1 MLNLRKERYMDYVK
15 DCHAHEDEVQPDAEE
30 LHNVDEI
37 PHEELEEADKLLE
50 SMTVND
56 SLGTYLRQAGSYA
69 LLSAAQEDQLSRQIA
84 VGNTGARK
92 AMIEANLR
100 LVVSIAK
107 RYCNRGLPFADLI
120 QEGNIGLMK
129 AVEKFDPNLGFKF
142 STYATWWIR
151 QSITRAI
158 ADQALI
164 IRLPVHMTESLNK
177 VRMATR
183 DLTLSL
189 GRNPTVN
196 EIAQDLDWDP
206 RKIEYILN
214 LNTDTV
220 SLDTPIGED
229 GDSFLGDFISDE
241 LSENPE
247 TAVEESALQHDL
259 HRALESLTDRERK
272 VIELR
277 FGLADGKE
285 RTLEEVGSAFNV
297 TRERIRQ
304 IEAKALRKLRHPV
317 RSKVLREYI

>member
-1 MLNLRKERYMDYVK
+1 MDYNN
-15 DCHAHEDEVQPDAEE
+15 DRHTHEDEVQPDAEE

-50 SMTVND
+50 SLTVND
-56 SLGTYLRQAGSYA
+56 SLGTYLRQAGSFA
-69 LLSAAQEDQLSRQIA
+69 LLSAAQEEQLSRQIA
-84 VGNTGARK
+84 AGNTGARK

-107 RYCNRGLPFADLI
+107 RYCNRGLPFSDLI

-177 VRMATR
+177 VRIASR
-183 DLTLSL
+183 DLTISL
-189 GRNPTVN
+189 GRNPTMN
-196 EIAQDLDWDP
+196 EIAQDLDWDE

-241 LSENPE
+241 FSENPE
-247 TAVEESALQHDL
+247 TAVEESALRNDL
-259 HRALESLTDRERK
+259 HRALESLTERERK

-304 IEAKALRKLRHPV
+304 IEAKALRKLRHPT
-317 RSKVLREYI
+317 RSRILQEYV

>member
-1 MLNLRKERYMDYVK
+1 MDYNN
-15 DCHAHEDEVQPDAEE
+15 DLHAREDEIQPDAVE

-37 PHEELEEADKLLE
+37 SHEELEEADRLLE
-50 SMTVND
+50 SLTVND

-69 LLSAAQEDQLSRQIA
+69 LLSAAQEEQLSRQIA
-84 VGNTGARK
+84 AGNTAARK

-107 RYCNRGLPFADLI
+107 RYCNRGLPFSDLI

-158 ADQALI
+158 ADHALI

-177 VRMATR
+177 VRMASR
-183 DLTLSL
+183 DLTITL

-196 EIAQDLDWDP
+196 EIAQDLGWDP
-206 RKIEYILN
+206 QRIEYILN

-241 LSENPE
+241 SCDNPE
-247 TAVEESALQHDL
+247 TAVEGSALQHDL
-259 HRALESLTDRERK
+259 HRALESLTDRERT

-285 RTLEEVGSAFNV
+285 RTLEEVGSEFNV

-304 IEAKALRKLRHPV
+304 IEAKALRKLRHPT
-317 RSKVLREYI
+317 RSRILREYI

>member
-1 MLNLRKERYMDYVK
+1 MDYNN
-15 DCHAHEDEVQPDAEE
+15 DLHAREDETQPDADE

-37 PHEELEEADKLLE
+37 SHEELEEADKLLE
-50 SMTVND
+50 SLTVND

-69 LLSAAQEDQLSRQIA
+69 LLSAAQEEQLSRQIA
-84 VGNTGARK
+84 EGNARARK

-107 RYCNRGLPFADLI
+107 RYCNRGLPFSDLI

-177 VRMATR
+177 VRMASR
-183 DLTLSL
+183 DLTISL

-196 EIAQDLDWDP
+196 EIAQDLDWDV

-259 HRALESLTDRERK
+259 HRALESLTERERK

-285 RTLEEVGSAFNV
+285 RTLEEVGTEFNV

-304 IEAKALRKLRHPV
+304 IEAKALRKLRHPT
-317 RSKVLREYI
+317 RSRILREYT

>member
-1 MLNLRKERYMDYVK
+1 MDYVK

-107 RYCNRGLPFADLI
+107 RYCNRGLPFSDLI

-247 TAVEESALQHDL
+247 TAVEESALRNDL
-259 HRALESLTDRERK
+259 HRALESLTDRERT

-304 IEAKALRKLRHPV
+304 IEAKALRKLRHPT
-317 RSKVLREYI
+317 RSKILREYIS

>member
-1 MLNLRKERYMDYVK
+1 MDYNN
-15 DCHAHEDEVQPDAEE
+15 DLNEREDETQPDADE

-37 PHEELEEADKLLE
+37 SHEELEEADKLLE
-50 SMTVND
+50 SLTVND
-56 SLGTYLRQAGSYA
+56 SLGAYLRQAGSYA
-69 LLSAAQEDQLSRQIA
+69 LLSATQEEQLSRQI
-84 VGNTGARK
+84 VEGNTGARK

-107 RYCNRGLPFADLI
+107 RYCNRGLPFSDLI

-177 VRMATR
+177 VRMASR
-183 DLTLSL
+183 DLTISL

-196 EIAQDLDWDP
+196 EIAQNLGWDP
-206 RKIEYILN
+206 QKTEYILN

-259 HRALESLTDRERK
+259 HRALESLTERERK

-285 RTLEEVGSAFNV
+285 RTLEEVGTEFKV

-304 IEAKALRKLRHPV
+304 IEAKALRKLRHPT
-317 RSKVLREYI
+317 RSRILREYI

>member
-1 MLNLRKERYMDYVK
+1 
-15 DCHAHEDEVQPDAEE
+15 
-30 LHNVDEI
+30 
-37 PHEELEEADKLLE
+37 
-50 SMTVND
+50 
-56 SLGTYLRQAGSYA
+56 
-69 LLSAAQEDQLSRQIA
+69 
-84 VGNTGARK
+84 
-92 AMIEANLR
+92 
-100 LVVSIAK
+100 
-107 RYCNRGLPFADLI
+107 
-120 QEGNIGLMK
+120 MK

-177 VRMATR
+177 VRIASR

-196 EIAQDLDWDP
+196 EIAQALDWDE

-247 TAVEESALQHDL
+247 TAVEESALRNDL
-259 HRALESLTDRERK
+259 HRALESLTDRERT

-304 IEAKALRKLRHPV
+304 IEAKALRKLRHPT
-317 RSKVLREYI
+317 RSRILQEYV

>member
-1 MLNLRKERYMDYVK
+1 MDYVK

-84 VGNTGARK
+84 AGNTGARK

-177 VRMATR
+177 VRIASR
-183 DLTLSL
+183 DLTISL
-189 GRNPTVN
+189 GRNPTMN
-196 EIAQDLDWDP
+196 EIAQDLDWDV

-247 TAVEESALQHDL
+247 TAVEESALRNDL
-259 HRALESLTDRERK
+259 HRALESLTDRERT

-304 IEAKALRKLRHPV
+304 IEAKALRKLRHPI
-317 RSKVLREYI
+317 RTKALRDYI

>member
-1 MLNLRKERYMDYVK
+1 MDYVK

-84 VGNTGARK
+84 AGNTGARK

-177 VRMATR
+177 VCMATR

-247 TAVEESALQHDL
+247 TAVEESALRNDL
-259 HRALESLTDRERK
+259 HRALESLTDRERT

-304 IEAKALRKLRHPV
+304 IEAKALRKLRHPI
-317 RSKVLREYI
+317 RTKALRDYI